1 MHALAA
7 ISTERLLALPIIDI
21 LGFYHHCCQQWCC
34 HFCHFCSCSY
44 SPSGSHIRCVCDLID
59 LLFCVE
65 IAPPDPFDVLPRDK
79 CEEALRA
86 ARQAR
91 WFEVSGFHSSDDTGE
106 SYYMI

>member
-1 MHALAA
+1 
-7 ISTERLLALPIIDI
+7 
-21 LGFYHHCCQQWCC
+21 
-34 HFCHFCSCSY
+34 
-44 SPSGSHIRCVCDLID
+44 LID